1 MFGLSQSMNTTSA
14 QNIDKLLNWKESRK
28 NVFAESVSIPRNFS
42 LEKVVDYHGSEEDI
56 KIEEDPEQNENEVIA
71 DITDT
76 EQEKPVETGE

>member
-1 MFGLSQSMNTTSA
+1 MNTTSA